1 MILLPIEMPSNC
13 IDCPCHNDDR
23 CYCQL
28 LKNDKA
34 DWEMDIDFFN
44 NRREN
49 CPLIEM
55 HTHKPISMTE
65 EEIKE
70 MREYLIKGNWELKGV

>member
-1 MILLPIEMPSNC
+1 MEKKAEGGLTMILIPIDMPSNC
-13 IDCPCHNDDR
+13 IECPCHNDDR

-34 DWEMDIDFFN
+34 DWEMDIDFFY

-49 CPLIEM
+49 CPLI
-55 HTHKPISMTE
+55 
-65 EEIKE
+65 KE
-70 MREYLIKGNWELKGV
+70 G

>member
-1 MILLPIEMPSNC
+1 MILMPIDMPSNC

-28 LKNDKA
+28 LTNDKA

-44 NRREN
+44 SRREN
-49 CPLIEM
+49 CPLI
-55 HTHKPISMTE
+55 
-65 EEIKE
+65 KE
-70 MREYLIKGNWELKGV
+70 V